1 MRLQDSDLVLIASMM
16 HQLIQEL
23 ELSNS
28 RVLHGGLVLPEKS
41 NIRLH
46 TELFIMILM
55 VLLLEKVLD
64 LGQHHTSNIMNKQV
78 VYVMMHSGM
87 E

>member
-1 MRLQDSDLVLIASMM
+1 M
-16 HQLIQEL
+16 HQPIQEL

-28 RVLHGGLVLPEKS
+28 RALHGELVLLKKS

-55 VLLLEKVLD
+55 VLLLEKVLE

-78 VYVMMHSGM
+78 VHVMMQSGM